1 MNNDY
6 LQGYDMTKQ
15 EKFIEEVEKKYNLK
29 LVFGKLNYYTELNL
43 LPRPIKEKA
52 SADRGSKKTE
62 NSYNPNEMELLLNLL
77 KKYKEFGFKSI
88 IGMKHIL
95 SGGNFNLAEELD
107 FLKGELAKGNIE
119 KDSKLVAYRCRVSY
133 AGNPIS
139 SIAKHIVEMPS
150 GKILSDY
157 PVFPN
162 LGIWNLI
169 ENKKKYGSDISLKK
183 KVAYFWVKI
192 TDAGIDIDISN
203 PDNFGIYFSWSRE

>member
-1 MNNDY
+1 
-6 LQGYDMTKQ
+6 MTKQ
-15 EKFIEEVEKKYNLK
+15 EKLIKEVEEKYNLK

-52 SADRGSKKTE
+52 VADKGSKKTE
-62 NSYNPNEMELLLNLL
+62 NSYNDDELVFMLNLL
-77 KKYKEFGFKSI
+77 KKYRDFGFKSI

-107 FLKGELAKGNIE
+107 FLKDQLAKGNIE
-119 KDSKLVAYRCRVSY
+119 KDSRLVAYRCWVVY
-133 AGNPIS
+133 AGIPIS

-150 GKILSDY
+150 SKILSDY

-183 KVAYFWVKI
+183 KVAYFWIKI
-192 TDAGIDIDISN
+192 TDTGKGIDISN